1 MTRFILLALFGLV
14 AQLVD
19 GSLGMAYGLTSTSLL
34 LTIGIA
40 PAVASASVH
49 MAEVG
54 TTLASGVSHWKFGN
68 VDWRA
73 VRWLAIP
80 GGVGA
85 FSGAVVLSSI
95 SAGAITPFVSAF
107 LILLGCY
114 ILVRFAILGGKIKVT
129 PGSLSGRFLLPLGLG
144 AGFLDAIGGGGW
156 GPISTPTLM
165 ASGKMEPRKAIG
177 TSSTSEFVVA
187 SCATLGFLIALD
199 TSVVALPVVGALL
212 LGGVIAA
219 PIAAWLS
226 RRLHPRL
233 LGSAVGGLIVLTNGR
248 TLLGALGVQGDLQLA
263 AIAAIAVVWIAA
275 LVIAVRSVYASG
287 GRLAS
292 APAD

>member
-34 LTIGIA
+34 LTIGIV

-49 MAEVG
+49 LAEVG

-80 GGVGA
+80 GGIGA
-85 FSGAVVLSSI
+85 FTGAVVLSSV
-95 SAGAITPFVSAF
+95 SAGVITPFVATF
-107 LILLGCY
+107 LFLLGCY
-114 ILVRFAILGGKIKVT
+114 ILVRFAVLGGKITVK

-156 GPISTPTLM
+156 GPISTPTLL

-177 TSSTSEFVVA
+177 TASTSEFVVA
-187 SCATLGFLIALD
+187 SCASIGFLLALD

-226 RRLHPRL
+226 SRLHPRL

-263 AIAAIAVVWIAA
+263 AIAAIALLWVTVM
-275 LVIAVRSVYASG
+275 VIAVRSVYASG

>member
-1 MTRFILLALFGLV
+1 VTRFILLALFGLV

-49 MAEVG
+49 LAEVG
-54 TTLASGVSHWKFGN
+54 TTLAAGVSHWKFGN

-85 FSGAVVLSSI
+85 FSGAVFLSSI
-95 SAGAITPFVSAF
+95 PAQAISPFIALF
-107 LILLGCY
+107 LILLGGY
-114 ILVRFAILGGKIKVT
+114 LLVRFAILGGKITVT
-129 PGSLSGRFLLPLGLG
+129 PGTLSGRLLLPLGLG
-144 AGFLDAIGGGGW
+144 AGFLDAVGGGGW
-156 GPISTPTLM
+156 GPISTPTLI
-165 ASGKMEPRKAIG
+165 ASGKMAPRKAIG
-177 TSSTSEFVVA
+177 TASTSEFVVA
-187 SCATLGFLIALD
+187 TCASAGFLLALD
-199 TSVVALPVVGALL
+199 TSLVALPVVGALL

-233 LGSAVGGLIVLTNGR
+233 LGSAVGGLIILTNGR
-248 TLLGALGVQGDLQLA
+248 TLLNALGIQGDAQVTV
-263 AIAAIAVVWIAA
+263 IAAIAVIWVAA
-275 LVIAVRSVYASG
+275 LVIAVRSVYAAG

>member
-34 LTIGIA
+34 LTIGIV

-49 MAEVG
+49 LAEVG
-54 TTLASGVSHWKFGN
+54 TTLASGVAHWRFGN
-68 VDWRA
+68 VDWRV

-80 GGVGA
+80 GGLGA
-85 FSGAVVLSSI
+85 FTGAVVLSSI
-95 SAGAITPFVSAF
+95 SAKAISPFIAVF

-114 ILVRFAILGGKIKVT
+114 LLVRFALLGGRITVR
-129 PGSLSGRFLLPLGLG
+129 PGKLSGRLLLPLGLG
-144 AGFLDAIGGGGW
+144 AGFLDAVGGGGW
-156 GPISTPTLM
+156 GPISTPALL
-165 ASGKMEPRKAIG
+165 ASGKLEPRKAIG
-177 TSSTSEFVVA
+177 TASTSEFVVA
-187 SCATLGFLIALD
+187 ACASVGFLIALD

-248 TLLGALGVQGDLQLA
+248 TLLGALGVQGDRQLL
-263 AIAAIAVVWIAA
+263 AIAALAMIWIVAMTF
-275 LVIAVRSVYASG
+275 AVRSVYAAG

-292 APAD
+292 TPAD

>member
-34 LTIGIA
+34 LTIGIV
-40 PAVASASVH
+40 PAVASASIH
-49 MAEVG
+49 LAEVG
-54 TTLASGVSHWKFGN
+54 TTLASGVAHWRFGN
-68 VDWRA
+68 VDWRV

-80 GGVGA
+80 GGIGA
-85 FSGAVVLSSI
+85 FTGAVVLSSI
-95 SAGAITPFVSAF
+95 SAKAISPFIAVF

-114 ILVRFAILGGKIKVT
+114 LLVRFAVLGGQITVR
-129 PGSLSGRFLLPLGLG
+129 PGKLSGRLLLPLGLG
-144 AGFLDAIGGGGW
+144 AGFLDAVGGGGW
-156 GPISTPTLM
+156 GPISTPALM
-165 ASGKMEPRKAIG
+165 ASGKLAPRKAIG

-187 SCATLGFLIALD
+187 ACASIGFLIALD

-219 PIAAWLS
+219 PFAAWLS

-248 TLLGALGVQGDLQLA
+248 TLLGALGLQGDTQLLAIAALA
-263 AIAAIAVVWIAA
+263 AIWLVVMS
-275 LVIAVRSVYASG
+275 IAVRSIYAAG

-292 APAD
+292 SPAD

>member
-54 TTLASGVSHWKFGN
+54 TTLASGISHWKFGN

-85 FSGAVVLSSI
+85 FTGAVVLSSI
-95 SAGAITPFVSAF
+95 SAGVIAPFIAAF

-156 GPISTPTLM
+156 GPISTPTLL

-187 SCATLGFLIALD
+187 SCASIGFLIALD

-212 LGGVIAA
+212 VGGVIAA

-248 TLLGALGVQGDLQLA
+248 TLLGTLGVQGDMQVVAVA
-263 AIAAIAVVWIAA
+263 AIALIWAAA

>member
-34 LTIGIA
+34 LTIGIV

-49 MAEVG
+49 LAEVG

-85 FSGAVVLSSI
+85 FTGAVFLSSI
-95 SAGAITPFVSAF
+95 SAAVIGPFIAVF
-107 LILLGCY
+107 LFLLGCY
-114 ILVRFAILGGKIKVT
+114 LLVRFAILGGKITVK
-129 PGSLSGRFLLPLGLG
+129 PGTLSGRFLLPLGLG
-144 AGFLDAIGGGGW
+144 AGFLDAVGGGGW
-156 GPISTPTLM
+156 GPISTPTLL

-187 SCATLGFLIALD
+187 VCASAGFLIALD
-199 TSVVALPVVGALL
+199 TSVLALPVVGALL

-233 LGSAVGGLIVLTNGR
+233 LGSGVGGLIILTNGR
-248 TLLGALGVQGDLQLA
+248 TLLAALGVESEVQML
-263 AIAAIAVVWIAA
+263 AIAAVAVVWIAA
-275 LVIAVRSVYASG
+275 LVIAIRSVRADG

>member
-1 MTRFILLALFGLV
+1 VTRFILLALFGLV

-54 TTLASGVSHWKFGN
+54 TTLASGISHWKFGN

-85 FSGAVVLSSI
+85 FTGAVVLSSI
-95 SAGAITPFVSAF
+95 SAGVIAPFIAAF

-156 GPISTPTLM
+156 GPISTPTLL

-187 SCATLGFLIALD
+187 SCASIGFLIALD

-212 LGGVIAA
+212 VGGVIAA

-248 TLLGALGVQGDLQLA
+248 TLLGILGVQGDMQVAAVA
-263 AIAAIAVVWIAA
+263 AIALVWAAA
-275 LVIAVRSVYASG
+275 LVVAVRSVYASG